1 MVGIIGKSGAGKS
14 TLINLLL
21 GLLKS
26 SDGEVKIDYKEKDI
40 QNLFSYVPQDIFLL
54 DDSLRKNIAF
64 GENDH
69 QINDYKIM
77 EIVEASGLKSLIN
90 KNKEGLNLI
99 VGERGVRL
107 SGGEKQRVGI
117 ARALYKKSKILILD
131 EATSSLDTVTEK
143 QIMDSI
149 NKLKNKFT
157 ILIVTH
163 RLSTIEACD
172 RIFLIKNGKLID
184 EGNLEYL
191 KKKFPDEFL
200 K

>member
-1 MVGIIGKSGAGKS
+1 
-14 TLINLLL
+14 
-21 GLLKS
+21 
-26 SDGEVKIDYKEKDI
+26 
-40 QNLFSYVPQDIFLL
+40 
-54 DDSLRKNIAF
+54 
-64 GENDH
+64 
-69 QINDYKIM
+69 M
-77 EIVEASGLKSLIN
+77 EIVEASGLKPLIN